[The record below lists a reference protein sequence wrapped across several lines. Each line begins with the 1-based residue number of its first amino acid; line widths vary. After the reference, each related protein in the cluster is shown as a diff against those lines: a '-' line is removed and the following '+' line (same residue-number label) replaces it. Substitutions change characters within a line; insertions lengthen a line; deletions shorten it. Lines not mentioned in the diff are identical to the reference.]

1 VGWIEGQ
8 RYNKGQVSFM
18 VIALNPEQAQMIDR
32 AIETGVIQ
40 GPEDVIELGV
50 QALRSRMGEEHEPEP
65 ELSAKEW
72 SRRLHAW
79 ANSHP
84 TDTPLLSDEAV
95 ERESIYGY
103 RGLE

>member
-1 VGWIEGQ
+1 V
-8 RYNKGQVSFM
+8 
-18 VIALNPEQAQMIDR
+18 VIALNREQEQVIDR
-32 AIETGVIQ
+32 AIQAGVIH

-50 QALRSRMGEEHEPEP
+50 QAVQSRMDGKHESEP
-65 ELSAKEW
+65 GLSAEEW